1 MDYYIIH
8 CSSFRRRNQPPKEVL
23 LSPAETKKETEI
35 STCSI
40 GN

>member
-8 CSSFRRRNQPPKEVL
+8 SSSSRRQNQPPKEVL
-23 LSPAETKKETEI
+23 LSPAETQKETEI

-40 GN
+40 CN